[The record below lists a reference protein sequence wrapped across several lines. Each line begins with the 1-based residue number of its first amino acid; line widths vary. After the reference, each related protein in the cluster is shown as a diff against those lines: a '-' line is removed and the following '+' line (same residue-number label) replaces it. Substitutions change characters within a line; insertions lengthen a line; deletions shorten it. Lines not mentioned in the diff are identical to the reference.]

1 MHDHPSKRLIKSH
14 GTTSRMQTEKDVQQ
28 RGNEQ
33 SLQRA
38 LGYGHPL
45 TSAHILQLQRSV
57 GNAAAAQL
65 VKSQRSYAPQD
76 SEGGALQRKIA
87 AASHAVPPVQRAESE
102 EEREGEEAEQE
113 ADSMAPG
120 GTDAM
125 SPEEAYAPEGADS
138 LTPEE
143 ADTFET
149 VMSELSDEELE
160 TALDAEFA
168 EGETPEEEAPA
179 QMKPESAGSAV
190 VQMARTTLSISSEKS
205 PNLPFASKLEK
216 NKSKKPRLVPKKRWH
231 QIRDKHK
238 KRGFRKYAAILHQ
251 NLQDDLGKQDL
262 VLLLRVRRKIK
273 IGDALDLHY
282 SEIEKKAAKKRQTA
296 QTRTELLGEAVT
308 TIRME
313 GYAGGDCELI
323 IGYASGAGI
332 DQLWRSPSK
341 KTYYVVEA
349 KGPGAKLKADP
360 FAVRGAANGST
371 LVQMSQE
378 WIEDRIPRLKTS
390 YPTQLQKLLDDC
402 GLKVNQ
408 GKLEKDAAKNATYG
422 LEGLVITAKWDE
434 AGADIGSGM
443 SKRNYTF

>member
-1 MHDHPSKRLIKSH
+1 
-14 GTTSRMQTEKDVQQ
+14 MQTENDIQQ

-38 LGYGHPL
+38 LGYGQPL

-65 VKSQRSYAPQD
+65 LKARQSSAQSERDDRSAMQ
-76 SEGGALQRKIA
+76 SNI
-87 AASHAVPPVQRAESE
+87 AASHAGQPIQRAESE
-102 EEREGEEAEQE
+102 EERKGGEAEQE
-113 ADSMAPG
+113 AYAMIPGEAYSMAPG

-125 SPEEAYAPEGADS
+125 STEESYAPEEADY

-143 ADTFET
+143 ADTFES
-149 VMSELSDEELE
+149 VMNELSDEELE
-160 TALDAEFA
+160 AAFDSEFA
-168 EGETPEEEAPA
+168 EAEQSEEEAPA
-179 QMKPESAGSAV
+179 QMKTNPNGSAV
-190 VQMARTTLSISSEKS
+190 VQMGKPKTVSISSEKT
-205 PNLPFASKLEK
+205 PNLALASKLEK
-216 NKSKKPRLVPKKRWH
+216 NKGTKPRLVTRKRWN
-231 QIRDKHK
+231 QIKAK
-238 KRGFRKYAAILHQ
+238 YKSRGIRKYAAIHHQ
-251 NLQDDLGKQDL
+251 NLQDDLGKEDL
-262 VLLLRVRRKIK
+262 VLLLRVRRKINV
-273 IGDALDLHY
+273 GDVLDLHY
-282 SEIEKKAAKKRQTA
+282 NEIEKKAAKKRQTA
-296 QTRTELLGEAVT
+296 QTRTELLGEAVS

-349 KGPGAKLKADP
+349 KGPGAKLKADH

-390 YPTQLQKLLDDC
+390 YPAQLQQLLNDC

-408 GKLEKDAAKNATYG
+408 GKLERDPVKHGAYG

-443 SKRNYTF
+443 SKKSYTF